1 MSKFRLYIIFL
12 FLSTIS
18 LANMYIRIEKGKV
31 LNRIEYFLKENN
43 IYNCFERLETEENIL
58 ALRCL
63 HNDNL
68 YDVNIL
74 IEAPAYYI

>member
-1 MSKFRLYIIFL
+1 MSKFRFYIIFL

-18 LANMYIRIEKGKV
+18 LANMYIRIEKGYINK
-31 LNRIEYFLKENN
+31 RIEYFLKENN
-43 IYNCFERLETEENIL
+43 IYDCFEKLNTEENIL

-74 IEAPAYYI
+74 VDSPTYYI

>member
-18 LANMYIRIEKGKV
+18 LANMYIRIEKGYINK
-31 LNRIEYFLKENN
+31 RIEYFLKENH
-43 IYNCFERLETEENIL
+43 IYDCFEKLNTEKNIL

-63 HNDNL
+63 HNNNL

-74 IEAPAYYI
+74 VNSPTYYI

>member
-1 MSKFRLYIIFL
+1 MSIFRLYIIFL

-43 IYNCFERLETEENIL
+43 IYNCVEMLETEENIL

-74 IEAPAYYI
+74 IEAPA